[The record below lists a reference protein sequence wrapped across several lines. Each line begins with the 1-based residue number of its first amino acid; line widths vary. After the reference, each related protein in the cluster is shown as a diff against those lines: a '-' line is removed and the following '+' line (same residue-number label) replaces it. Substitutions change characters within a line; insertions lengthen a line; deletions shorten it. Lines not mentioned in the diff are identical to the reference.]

1 MFEKK
6 DLELTAGLGVAL
18 GLIAIEMIGF
28 LFGLSMFS
36 PTQGWKLMSCSHCQ
50 ELGQ

>member
-18 GLIAIEMIGF
+18 GLIAIEMV
-28 LFGLSMFS
+28 
-36 PTQGWKLMSCSHCQ
+36 PWKNQHVAYMTLKK
-50 ELGQ
+50 L